1 MTHAW
6 KNEAPYDHQKKPVDE
21 QASTLV
27 ITKSSE
33 ILQAAVQATHQQPQR
48 RGGLDEWSRQ

>member
-33 ILQAAVQATHQQPQR
+33 ILQTAVQATHQQPRR